1 MIVDERRLDDLDRDH
16 VTLVASRH
24 PAAATMAACLDR
36 HRVRGGRVLVA
47 TSGGRDSMALLGLAL
62 ALHDRRTPVPF
73 EPVVGHVDHALR
85 AESAAEAA
93 FLGLVAERLGVPFE
107 GRRLRWPTSDGHVSS
122 ESARD
127 ARWSALDEIAAA
139 VGADTILAAHHADD
153 QAETVLMRLA
163 RGTGLAGLAGIP
175 EGRTTTT
182 GRLVLRPLLSCD
194 RADLASIVEDARL
207 PHLADPTNDDARR
220 PRERLRHEVLPALE
234 AIHPGAARH
243 LAAIA
248 RESAASAAANADA
261 DSTDTFDRAE
271 CRMLGD
277 EVVASRLRAVAGG
290 LGDETIRSVP
300 RSVWHTAAAMV
311 LDDDPRP
318 RRLPLGVTLE
328 LLVHRDTASIRP
340 RTDAEPTPESP

>member
-1 MIVDERRLDDLDRDH
+1 MIVDERRLDGLDRGH

-24 PAAATMAACLDR
+24 PAAATMTARLDR
-36 HRVRGGRVLVA
+36 HRARGGRVLVA

-62 ALHDRRTPVPF
+62 ALHDRRTPCLL
-73 EPVVGHVDHALR
+73 EPVVGHVDHAIR

-93 FLGLVAERLGVPFE
+93 FLGLVAERLDVPFE
-107 GRRLRWPTSDGHVSS
+107 GRRLSWPTSGGRVSS

-175 EGRTTTT
+175 EQRTTTS

-194 RADLASIVEDARL
+194 RASLASIVEDARL

-220 PRERLRHEVLPALE
+220 PRERLRHQVLPALE

-243 LAAIA
+243 LAALA
-248 RESAASAAANADA
+248 RESAASVTSETDA
-261 DSTDTFDRAE
+261 PETTDVFDRAA
-271 CRMLGD
+271 CRVLGD
-277 EVVASRLRAVAGG
+277 DIVAGRLRAVARG

-300 RSVWHTAAAMV
+300 RAVWRTAAAMV
-311 LDDDPRP
+311 VDDDPRP
-318 RRLPLGVTLE
+318 RRLPIGVTLE
-328 LLVHRDTASIRP
+328 LIVHRDAASIRP
-340 RTDAEPTPESP
+340 RVDAEPSS